1 MARSPSAM
9 TGCLKTE
16 LQARSWASLKARIQ
30 WIGSSEADHRLAI
43 ATIWPF
49 CGVRT
54 SSLGSAIVNYSSF
67 EHSTGSGK
75 SIRPCIAVNNL
86 GGERRLA
93 SPDGGED
100 PSRRGTKRWGEYP
113 DPALDRIETGD
124 RSPLLRIESADAQF
138 IPTEHS
144 SPVTD
149 VAAYGGHE
157 SNTGERFGGSA
168 STIAEHS
175 VARCMRTY
183 QRSRMMSTALPGPI
197 GQTTE

>member
-1 MARSPSAM
+1 M

-43 ATIWPF
+43 ATIGLF

-100 PSRRGTKRWGEYP
+100 PSRRGTKR
-113 DPALDRIETGD
+113 
-124 RSPLLRIESADAQF
+124 
-138 IPTEHS
+138 
-144 SPVTD
+144 
-149 VAAYGGHE
+149 
-157 SNTGERFGGSA
+157 
-168 STIAEHS
+168 
-175 VARCMRTY
+175 
-183 QRSRMMSTALPGPI
+183 
-197 GQTTE
+197 